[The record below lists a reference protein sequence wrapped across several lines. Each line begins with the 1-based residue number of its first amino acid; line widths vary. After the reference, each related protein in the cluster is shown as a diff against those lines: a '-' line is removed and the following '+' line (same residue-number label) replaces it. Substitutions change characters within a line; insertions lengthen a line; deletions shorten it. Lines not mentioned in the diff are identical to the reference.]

1 MPTETQKSASLS
13 LPTLTALVVGSMI
26 GGGIFSVPQGIAS
39 RAGAIAGLI
48 AWGICAIGMLALA
61 LIFQSLSVRKPQ
73 LNAGVFAYARAG
85 FGEYIGFLSAL
96 GYWAAGCLGNVSFL
110 VLYKSTMGAVVPAY
124 GAGNTPVAIL
134 TSSLLLW
141 GIHYL
146 LLRGVKQAAVLNV
159 VTTVA
164 KVSGILVFVGITAWA
179 FDFDIFRQNLRAD
192 PGMQLGDIPAQVA
205 RAMYVA
211 VFIFLG
217 IESANTYSRYARE
230 RRHVGIATIT
240 GFLLVLALVVAVSMF
255 SFGVLPQAQLAEL
268 RNPSTALVLKAV
280 VGGWGA
286 YFISIALIVSLLGA
300 FLSWTL
306 VAAEVL
312 FVASNEGSMP
322 KFLGRQNRNDAPAAA
337 LWLTNGLVQVFLIVT
352 LFAKSA
358 YLLLLDMTSSMAIIP
373 YLFVAAYG
381 FRLAQTRETYGDDAR
396 ARVQDL
402 VVAGVAM
409 LFSLYLLYVG
419 GMKYLLLSTVIYG
432 PGIVLFIV
440 ARRERNEQVFGR
452 GERALCLALII
463 AAVVTVYGLVTGSL
477 NLS

>member
-1 MPTETQKSASLS
+1 M
-13 LPTLTALVVGSMI
+13 
-26 GGGIFSVPQGIAS
+26 
-39 RAGAIAGLI
+39 GAI
-48 AWGICAIGMLALA
+48 
-61 LIFQSLSVRKPQ
+61 
-73 LNAGVFAYARAG
+73 
-85 FGEYIGFLSAL
+85 
-96 GYWAAGCLGNVSFL
+96 
-110 VLYKSTMGAVVPAY
+110 VPAY
-124 GAGNTPVAIL
+124 GAGNTPAAIV

-306 VAAEVL
+306 CAAEVL

-358 YLLLLDMTSSMAIIP
+358 YLLLRDMTSSMAIIP

-381 FRLAQTRETYGDDAR
+381 FRLARTRETYGDDER

-402 VVAGVAM
+402 VVSGVAM
-409 LFSLYLLYVG
+409 LFSLYLVYVG
-419 GMKYLLLSTVIYG
+419 GVRYLLLSTVIYG
-432 PGIVLFIV
+432 PGIALFII
-440 ARRERNEQVFGR
+440 ARRERNEHVFES
-452 GERALCLALII
+452 GERALCVALII
-463 AAVVTVYGLVTGSL
+463 AAIVAVYGLATGAI
-477 NLS
+477 NIG